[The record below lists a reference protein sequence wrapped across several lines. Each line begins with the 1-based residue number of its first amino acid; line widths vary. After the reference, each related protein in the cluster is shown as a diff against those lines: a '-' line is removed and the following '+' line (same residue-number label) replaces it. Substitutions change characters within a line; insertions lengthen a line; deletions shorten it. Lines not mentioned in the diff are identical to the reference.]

1 MTRLFITEI
10 KPAADPNSMDTI
22 KAYFSDELVNRLTK
36 SPGAGHWLK
45 RVTSRLMLVQIFK
58 ELELDV
64 TLLRGLHYNRHGKLV
79 MDTGTPNISISY
91 SNSIVACVVSEHKI
105 GVDIEDISEPPASKT
120 MTLLEK
126 WTGRKV
132 KDQMD
137 FFMLWTQIESIAK
150 LYDDKGLA
158 DIFYGNL
165 LSEKHYTRQ
174 YLLNNNYLVSMSAL
188 TCLDTAGQIKTLTI

>member
-1 MTRLFITEI
+1 MTRLFIAEI
-10 KPAADPNSMDTI
+10 KPAADDSCMDTI
-22 KAYFSDELVNRLTK
+22 RHHFSDELVNRLTK
-36 SPGAGHWLK
+36 SPGTGHWLK
-45 RVTSRLMLVQIFK
+45 RVTSRLMLVKIFR
-58 ELELDV
+58 ELGLDT
-64 TLLRGLHYNRHGKLV
+64 TLLRELHYNPHGKLV
-79 MDTGTPNISISY
+79 MDKGILNISISY
-91 SNSIVACVVSEHKI
+91 SNSIVACVVSENKI
-105 GVDIEDISEPPASKT
+105 GVDIEDVSTPPTGKT

-174 YLLNNNYLVSMSAL
+174 YLLNHNYLVSMSAL
-188 TCLDTAGQIKTLTI
+188 TCLDTVDQIKTLTI

>member
-1 MTRLFITEI
+1 MTRLFIAEI
-10 KPAADPNSMDTI
+10 KPAADDSSMEI
-22 KAYFSDELVNRLTK
+22 IRHHFSDELVNRLTK
-36 SPGAGHWLK
+36 SPGTAHWLK
-45 RVTSRLMLVQIFK
+45 RVASRLMLVKIFD
-58 ELELDV
+58 EIGLNSM
-64 TLLRGLHYNRHGKLV
+64 LLKTLHYNPHGKLV

-91 SNSIVACVVSEHKI
+91 SNSIVACVVSENKI
-105 GVDIEDISEPPASKT
+105 GVDIEDISATPASKT

-126 WTGRKV
+126 WTGRQV

-188 TCLDTAGQIKTLTI
+188 TCLDTVDQIKTLTI

>member
-1 MTRLFITEI
+1 MTHLFIAEV
-10 KPAADPNSMDTI
+10 KPVADESCMDTI
-22 KAYFSDELVNRLTK
+22 REYFSDELVNRLTK

-45 RVTSRLMLVQIFK
+45 RVTSRLMLVQIFPA
-58 ELELDV
+58 LGLDV
-64 TLLRGLHYNRHGKLV
+64 ARLRGLQYNRHGKLV

-105 GVDIEDISEPPASKT
+105 GVDIEDISTPPTSKT

-132 KDQMD
+132 EDQMD
-137 FFMLWTQIESIAK
+137 FFRLWTQIESIAK
-150 LYDDKGLA
+150 LYDDRGLA

-174 YLLNNNYLVSMSAL
+174 YLLNNNYLVSMSAQ
-188 TCLDTAGQIKTLTI
+188 TCLDTTGQIKTLTI

>member
-1 MTRLFITEI
+1 MTRLFIAAI
-10 KPAADPNSMDTI
+10 KPLADPNSMDTI
-22 KAYFSDELVNRLTK
+22 KAYFSDELVIRLTK
-36 SPGAGHWLK
+36 SPGEGHWLK

-58 ELELDV
+58 ELALDL

-79 MDTGTPNISISY
+79 MDTGTPHISISY
-91 SNSIVACVVSEHKI
+91 SNSIVACVVSENKI
-105 GVDIEDISEPPASKT
+105 GVDIEDMREAPTSKT
-120 MTLLEK
+120 MTLLET

-132 KDQMD
+132 KDRVD
-137 FFMLWTQIESIAK
+137 FYRLWTQIESIAK

-174 YLLNNNYLVSMSAL
+174 YLLNNDYLVSMSAL

>member
-1 MTRLFITEI
+1 MTHLFIAEV
-10 KPAADPNSMDTI
+10 KPVADDSCMDTI
-22 KAYFSDELVNRLTK
+22 RKYFSDELVNRLTK
-36 SPGAGHWLK
+36 SPGAGHWSK
-45 RVTSRLMLVQIFK
+45 RVTSRLMLVNIFH
-58 ELELDV
+58 ELGLNV
-64 TLLRGLHYNRHGKLV
+64 ALLRGLHYNRHGKLV

-91 SNSIVACVVSEHKI
+91 SNSIVACVVSENKI
-105 GVDIEDISEPPASKT
+105 GVDIEDMRETPTSKT

-132 KDQMD
+132 KDRVD
-137 FFMLWTQIESIAK
+137 FFKLWTQIESIAK

-188 TCLDTAGQIKTLTI
+188 TCLDTVDQIKTLTI

>member
-1 MTRLFITEI
+1 MTHLFIAET
-10 KPAADPNSMDTI
+10 KPEADESCMETI
-22 KAYFSDELVNRLTK
+22 REYFSDELVNRLTK

-45 RVTSRLMLVQIFK
+45 RVTSRLMLVQIFHT
-58 ELELDV
+58 LGLDLA
-64 TLLRGLHYNRHGKLV
+64 LLRGLHYNRHGKLV
-79 MDTGTPNISISY
+79 MDTGTPHISISY
-91 SNSIVACVVSEHKI
+91 SNSIVACVLSEHRI
-105 GVDIEDISEPPASKT
+105 GVDIEDISAAPTSKT

-132 KDQMD
+132 KNQME